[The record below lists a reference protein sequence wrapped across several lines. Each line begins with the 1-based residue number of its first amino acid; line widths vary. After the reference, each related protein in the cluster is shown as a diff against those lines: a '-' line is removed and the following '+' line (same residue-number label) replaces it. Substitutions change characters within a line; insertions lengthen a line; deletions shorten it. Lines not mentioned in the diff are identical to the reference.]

1 MPAGQFKVEFKK
13 IKIVT
18 FKGKALI
25 ILVTS
30 KAGSSAALSV

>member
-13 IKIVT
+13 IKTITFEGKSLTVSVT
-18 FKGKALI
+18 G
-25 ILVTS
+25 